1 MRRIIYFFTF
11 IAATVAGS
19 FSANGE
25 QNKIEDVPTPT
36 TSPFQ
41 YPQAPDSLNSLEART
56 SYVMLHFWD
65 NADMKKVMA
74 DTAKFHKAFSDFI
87 GFTPYAAT
95 DSARKAISAL
105 TSRYA
110 NDTKSLLLIASE
122 AERTLFGPEA
132 EIWSDDYYIHFIRP
146 VLANKKIKASVKQ
159 KYLDQILMLNA
170 SQIGAS
176 VPTFDYTTRHGARHS
191 FYDINAEYTFLM
203 FQPADCSDC
212 SMTRLRLN
220 ADAATTNLVKNGTI
234 KIVIINPGES
244 TDKWRSEMESY
255 PYDWEIGS
263 APEVGKVID
272 VRESPTTYLLD
283 SNRRI
288 VAKHININ
296 QLLGVTATI
305 NQNQTLTQ
313 HEKEAAEAA
322 EQSAGNAQSSEQ

>member
-11 IAATVAGS
+11 IAVAAAGC

-25 QNKIEDVPTPT
+25 QNGKTDITT
-36 TSPFQ
+36 LSTSPFQ

-65 NADMKKVMA
+65 NADMKKIMA
-74 DTAKFHKAFSDFI
+74 DTAKFHKAFSDFV
-87 GFTPYAAT
+87 GFTPYAYT
-95 DSARKAISAL
+95 DSARKAISSL

-110 NDTKSLLLIASE
+110 NDPKALLLIASE

-146 VLANKKIKASVKQ
+146 VLTNKKVKSSVKE
-159 KYLDQILMLNA
+159 KYFSQIRMLNS

-176 VPTFDYTTRHGARHS
+176 VAEFDYTTRHGAKHS
-191 FYDINAEYTFLM
+191 FYDNNAEYIFLM

-220 ADAATTNLVKNGTI
+220 ADAATSNLVKNGTV
-234 KIVIINPGES
+234 KIVIINPGEA
-244 TDKWRSEMESY
+244 TDKWRAEMESY
-255 PYDWEIGS
+255 PYDWEIGN

-272 VRESPTTYLLD
+272 VRESPTIYLLD
-283 SNRRI
+283 SQRRI

-305 NQNQTLTQ
+305 NQNQTLKQ
-313 HEKEAAEAA
+313 HEAAAAE
-322 EQSAGNAQSSEQ
+322 